1 MKTYQPLAAIRL
13 KGHRGMALI
22 EALVALAVM
31 AFGLLGVVGM
41 QTTLRFNADVS
52 RQRAEAV
59 RMAQEQLET
68 LRAFGVLSGATGA
81 LPDYAGI
88 ATGSFPPAPPVG
100 FANTTFT
107 RTATVVTPGADD
119 LKMKSVTVRV
129 SWLDRRTVAGGTPEA
144 VQLTSNIAAVAPE
157 LAATLGLPGDRS
169 ATQRPRGRNVSIP
182 PAATDLG
189 NGTSSF
195 APPGAGTT
203 TWTFVNATGHIT
215 SICNLLT
222 GACAS
227 VQGLLLSGFINFA
240 TGGLPTALEAES
252 PVDPVPTTHTLVVN
266 VNVTPTPA
274 TSPICYTQAL
284 SLQVAYYCL
293 VPTSGSPTV
302 WSGRSLLDILRISTG
317 SSDLSSS
324 LSDSSPSRFKV
335 CRYTPQASDITT
347 PTGNNQAHPLDYT
360 NVSSSLSNQNFLVIN
375 AGDVSGNAFS
385 CPGDGPDPQVNSNT
399 YRHQPS
405 S

>member
-1 MKTYQPLAAIRL
+1 MKTPQSPAAIRL

-59 RMAQEQLET
+59 RMAQEQMET

-107 RTATVVTPGADD
+107 RTATVVTPLADD
-119 LKMKSVTVRV
+119 LRMKSVTVRV
-129 SWLDRRTVAGGTPEA
+129 SWLDRRTVANGSPEA
-144 VQLTSNIAAVAPE
+144 VQLTSNIAEVAPE

-195 APPGAGTT
+195 APPGASAGT
-203 TWTFVNATGHIT
+203 TWTFLNATGEIT
-215 SICNLLT
+215 QICFPALVCNT
-222 GACAS
+222 
-227 VQGLLLSGFINFA
+227 VQGWLLSGHINFA
-240 TGGLPTALEAES
+240 TGNLPLPAEAES
-252 PVDPVPTTHTLVVN
+252 PTDGVPIGRTIGIQVNTTTNPAPAASTQCYAQPSIVSPVVLYYCFVPTNVAPAIWSGQSLV
-266 VNVTPTPA
+266 TIDGA
-274 TSPICYTQAL
+274 TSANP
-284 SLQVAYYCL
+284 
-293 VPTSGSPTV
+293 PF
-302 WSGRSLLDILRISTG
+302 
-317 SSDLSSS
+317 SSS
-324 LSDSSPSRFKV
+324 HSGGRNTSKFKV
-335 CRYTPQASDITT
+335 CRYTSQATHT
-347 PTGNNQAHPLDYT
+347 PVGGNQSHPLTYT
-360 NVSSSLSNQNFLVIN
+360 NVGSSLINQNFLVIS
-375 AGDVSGNAFS
+375 AGDGSTPFTCPTPLTSGT
-385 CPGDGPDPQVNSNT
+385 T
-399 YRHQPS
+399 YPHQPL
-405 S
+405 